1 MQTTESLRVYFIAF
15 IMMAIVIVVGL
26 VILIVTRPEPV
37 EITIIPPA
45 PTLRPE
51 PSATPSPHL
60 VYVTGAVQNPQITVE
75 LPAGSRVQD
84 ALDAAGGVT
93 ENADMDRVN
102 ITGILHNGDHIHV
115 YSLGEASA
123 DLALP
128 TRSGGEVIFVNTAS
142 IEELDTLP
150 GIGPAIAQRIIDF
163 REQNGPFTNL
173 ESLMQVSGI
182 GESLISQLD
191 GLVSFE

>member
-1 MQTTESLRVYFIAF
+1 MQTTESLRVYFVAF
-15 IMMAIVIVVGL
+15 TVMAVVIVVGL

-37 EITIIPPA
+37 EITIIPPE
-45 PTLRPE
+45 PTLTPE
-51 PSATPSPHL
+51 PTATPSPIL
-60 VYVTGAVQNPQITVE
+60 VYITGAVQNPQTTVE

-84 ALDAAGGVT
+84 ALDAAGGMT
-93 ENADMDRVN
+93 DDADMDRVN
-102 ITGILHNGDHIHV
+102 VVGIIRNGDHIHV
-115 YSLGEASA
+115 YGMGEDEA
-123 DLALP
+123 DVALP
-128 TRSGGEVIFVNTAS
+128 TRSGGEVVFVNTATL
-142 IEELDTLP
+142 EELDTLP

-182 GESLISQLD
+182 GESLIGQLD